1 MKRQNLFIKIIKY
14 LLIISSLLIVVYIGL
29 NLFVKSKE
37 IKVDKNKLMNDTDI
51 SLSDEQIKIACLVL
65 YEHMNPEFHNYHFLI
80 NDAFSTRNNI
90 ALSTANIYI
99 GKYCDIRN
107 LGDTSMEYQIIDL
120 ATKRYV
126 MKNIDYKLCYNYVFS
141 NAYFGKSTYL
151 AASNEVCC
159 SQKVSQSVFIPL
171 ISPQGARYENFR
183 TNQLY
188 GLKNASEFYFSK
200 NYKDLTSK
208 EFISLCLLINNPH
221 IYDFLEEENKKRFEE
236 KVNEIYMKL
245 SNDN

>member
-107 LGDTSMEYQIIDL
+107 LGDTSMEYQTIDL

-141 NAYFGKSTYL
+141 NAYFG
-151 AASNEVCC
+151 
-159 SQKVSQSVFIPL
+159 
-171 ISPQGARYENFR
+171 
-183 TNQLY
+183 NQQY

-200 NYKDLTSK
+200 NYKDLTTK

-221 IYDFLEEENKKRFEE
+221 IYDFLEEENKKRCEE

-245 SNDN
+245 SDDN